1 MTQVERRE
9 IAGFCTFCRS
19 RCGSISIVESGRLI
33 EVKPD
38 PRHPTGQALC
48 PKGRAAP
55 EIVHSAE
62 RLLYPSRRTTAKTA
76 ATPQWQRISWD
87 QALDDIA
94 ARLQEIAASDGPES
108 VAFGMTSASASS
120 ISDYRAWLER
130 FIWSF
135 GSPNICASAEL
146 CNWPKDYTH
155 ALTFGRGVS
164 TPDYAHTDLA
174 VLWGHNPS
182 HTWLAQAGVFTAARS
197 NGAKLVVIDPRRT
210 SLAAQADLWLRVTP
224 GTDGTL
230 AAAVAQLLVRSGQ
243 YDQRFVRSWTNS
255 PLLVRKDDGLFL
267 RASDIGIGPQ
277 SSFVVLDDESGAPR
291 AYDPMR
297 SAAPEDAERFALE
310 GEVALRGTSGTVHV
324 EPAFAMYRRAL
335 GATTLEQA
343 AQVTG
348 IPAAQIREF
357 ANLLGAASSAC
368 YYCWTGVGQHADA
381 TQIDRAI
388 ATLFALKGQ
397 IDVPGGNVAWSAPRT
412 NPVDDMTILSAG
424 QRAKALG
431 LNERP
436 LGPAMRSWITAT
448 DLYRA
453 ILDAEPYRVRALV
466 CFGSNPLVSRA
477 DPARGRAALE
487 RLDLQVH
494 CDLFHNPTADTA
506 DYLLPVNSAWER
518 EGLRVGFEI
527 SAEAQSLVQL
537 RPAMVAPIG
546 ESRSDFWIAAEL
558 AKRLGI
564 GAALFDGDLTRAV
577 DHVLAPAGVSAAQLR
592 AAPQGLS
599 LPVQN
604 KWRSYADQGT
614 NGVRG
619 FDTPTRRV
627 EIYSETLHRLGQPP
641 VPSPAVTARETDF
654 PLVLTN
660 AKFGQFCHTQHRQIA
675 GLRRR
680 AAEPHFNLSR
690 PAARLRGIADGDRIE
705 IRTRHGRIRAR
716 ARIDEHLDEC
726 TVVGEYGWWQ
736 ACDDLGEPALPITG
750 AASSNYNLLTSASDV
765 DPVSG
770 APRFRSVAC
779 EIAQLPVD
787 YQRWS
792 GFRHLQVS
800 NVASEPGGVAVV
812 ELADPDGTELPPH
825 RPGQFISISVDGGVL
840 TRSYSLVNA
849 ACERTDRYVIAVKRE
864 DRGIVSPAVAALGAG
879 ERVLATMPA
888 GRFTLPV
895 RNERPICFIAFGI
908 GITPFMSGL
917 ETLATVP
924 QAPEL
929 TLYHAAPTPES
940 QPFRARLLELERTLP
955 RCSLRSFHSRLESA
969 QRERF
974 SVANVPQDL
983 IDRRARFYICGSP
996 DATRVTRSALQARGV
1011 PSFEIF
1017 EERFQSPARVLAGA
1031 ADAPRR
1037 ISLARSGQQV
1047 LWTARGSI
1055 LDTLAEHGI
1064 ALPSG
1069 CRVGQ
1074 CESCAVRLLEGVVRY
1089 SEPPEDLAEGY
1100 CLTCSA
1106 TPATDIVLDA

>member
-1 MTQVERRE
+1 MTE
-9 IAGFCTFCRS
+9 IAGFCTLCRS
-19 RCGSISIVESGRLI
+19 RCGSINVIENGRL
-33 EVKPD
+33 VAVRPD
-38 PRHPTGQALC
+38 PSHPTGQALC

-55 EIVHSAE
+55 EIVHSTE
-62 RLLYPSRRTTAKTA
+62 RLLHPLRRTTPKSA
-76 ATPQWQRISWD
+76 ATPAWQRVTWD
-87 QALDDIA
+87 EALDDIA
-94 ARLQEIAASDGPES
+94 ARMQAIAASDGPES

-164 TPDYAHTDLA
+164 TPDYARTGLA

-182 HTWLAQAGVFTAARS
+182 HTWLAQAGAFTAARS
-197 NGAKLVVIDPRRT
+197 HGAKLVVIDPRRT

-224 GTDGTL
+224 GTDGIL
-230 AAAVAQLLVRSGQ
+230 AAAVAQLLVHGGD
-243 YDQRFVRSWTNS
+243 YDEQFVRCWTNA

-267 RASDIGIGPQ
+267 RASEIGIGPQ
-277 SSFVVLDDESGAPR
+277 SSFVVFDEQSHTPR
-291 AYDPMR
+291 AYDPM
-297 SAAPEDAERFALE
+297 SAASAQDAAHFALQ
-310 GEVALRGTSGTVHV
+310 GEVALKAGNRTVWA
-324 EPAFAMYRRAL
+324 EPAFAIYVRAL
-335 GATTLEQA
+335 DDATLEQA
-343 AQVTG
+343 AQTTG
-348 IPAAQIREF
+348 IPATQIRAF
-357 ANLLGAASSAC
+357 ADLLAAASSTC

-381 TQIDRAI
+381 TQIDRAL

-397 IDVPGGNVAWSAPRT
+397 VDAPGGNVAWPAPRT
-412 NPVDDMTILSAG
+412 NPIDDMAILPPG

-431 LNERP
+431 LKDRP
-436 LGPAMRSWITAT
+436 LGPAMRSWITAA

-453 ILDAEPYRVRALV
+453 ILDAEPYRVRALL
-466 CFGSNPLVSRA
+466 CFGSNPLVSRSE
-477 DPARGRAALE
+477 PGRGRAALQ

-494 CDLFHNPTADTA
+494 CDLFYNPTADTA

-537 RPAMVAPIG
+537 RPAMVAAIG

-558 AKRLGI
+558 AKRLGV
-564 GAALFDGDLTRAV
+564 GASLFDGDLTRAF
-577 DHVLAPAGVSAAQLR
+577 DYVLAPAGVSAAQLR
-592 AAPQGLS
+592 ASPQGLT
-599 LPVQN
+599 LPVQTT
-604 KWRSYADQGT
+604 WRSYATQGPK
-614 NGVRG
+614 GVRG

-641 VPSPAVTARETDF
+641 IPTPAHLPKEAAF

-660 AKFGQFCHTQHRQIA
+660 AKFGHFCHTQHRQIA
-675 GLRRR
+675 ALRRR
-680 AAEPHFNLSR
+680 SVQPHFSLAR
-690 PAARLRGIADGDRIE
+690 AAARVRGISDGDPIE
-705 IRTRHGRIRAR
+705 IRTRHGRIRAC
-716 ARIDEHLDEC
+716 ARIDEHLDER

-736 ACDDLGEPALPITG
+736 ACDDLGETALPVDG
-750 AASSNYNLLTSASDV
+750 AASSNYNLLTSTGDI

-779 EIAQLPVD
+779 EISRLAVD
-787 YQRWS
+787 YERWS
-792 GFRHLQVS
+792 GFKPLQVVS
-800 NVASEPGGVAVV
+800 VASEAGAVTVV
-812 ELADPDGTELPPH
+812 ELATPDGAGLPPH
-825 RPGQFISISVDGGVL
+825 RPGQFITVSLDGGST
-840 TRSYSLVNA
+840 TRSYSLIHA
-849 ACERTDRYVIAVKRE
+849 AHERTDRYVIAVKRE
-864 DRGIVSPAVAALGAG
+864 EHGLISRAVAALKPGAS
-879 ERVLATMPA
+879 VLATMPA

-895 RNERPICFIAFGI
+895 RNERPICFIAFGV

-917 ETLATVP
+917 ETLA
-924 QAPEL
+924 ALRDGPEIL
-929 TLYHAAPTPES
+929 LCYAAPTPES
-940 QPFRARLLELERTLP
+940 QPFRARLLELERELP
-955 RCSLRSFHSRLESA
+955 RFSWRSFFSRVDGGK
-969 QRERF
+969 RERF
-974 SVANVPQDL
+974 SAASVPQLL
-983 IDRRARFYICGSP
+983 IDRRARFYVCGSP
-996 DATRVTRSALQARGV
+996 AVTRATRLALIARAV

-1017 EERFQSPARVLAGA
+1017 EERFQSPAPRQAGS

-1037 ISLARSGQQV
+1037 ITLARSGQEV

-1055 LDTLAEHGI
+1055 LDTLSERGI

-1074 CESCAVRLLEGVVRY
+1074 CESCAVRLLEGVVSY
-1089 SEPPEDLAEGY
+1089 SEPPEDLEEGY